1 MTTEDYFLSSVE
13 LGYYI
18 IRLTHIPYPE
28 ACSNPNTLVRRI
40 MLPSFLGH
48 QTFIWN
54 PQCSRYSRERQLLL
68 GPTSLL
74 MALV

>member
-54 PQCSRYSRERQLLL
+54 P
-68 GPTSLL
+68 
-74 MALV
+74 MH